1 KLDLNAALHVLLHLV
16 VRESRVLNKL
26 NLHPA
31 GIAKL
36 SGELAADEQLR
47 LIGQGGGGDDPHFRG
62 VLLQELLHL
71 KDEHSQQRIEQERQ
85 HDHGEER
92 SPIAQLV

>member
-1 KLDLNAALHVLLHLV
+1 
-16 VRESRVLNKL
+16 
-26 NLHPA
+26 LHPA

-62 VLLQELLHL
+62 VLFQELLHL
-71 KDEHSQQRIEQERQ
+71 KDEHSQEWIEQERQ
-85 HDHGEER
+85 NDNGEKG
-92 SPIAQLV
+92 SPVAQLVAELAEED